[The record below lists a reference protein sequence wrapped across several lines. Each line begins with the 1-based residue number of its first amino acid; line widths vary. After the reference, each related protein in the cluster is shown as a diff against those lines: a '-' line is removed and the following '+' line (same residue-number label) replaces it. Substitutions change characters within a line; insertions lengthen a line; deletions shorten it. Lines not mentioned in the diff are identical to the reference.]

1 MNLNI
6 LLVEDDEIETLKLE
20 RAFKKL
26 GFTHN
31 IFTVKNGEEA
41 LSFCKLEQ
49 PNLILLDINMPKMNG
64 LEFLFLLKKDKNLKF
79 IPTVIFTTSNNHQ
92 DLIKAY
98 EIGVAGYIVKPLR
111 YENYVAQ
118 IEKLINYWTINEFVT
133 K

>member
-1 MNLNI
+1 MILNI

-26 GFTHN
+26 GYTHN
-31 IFTVKNGEEA
+31 IFNVKNGEEA

-49 PNLILLDINMPKMNG
+49 PNLILLDLNMPKMNG
-64 LEFLFLLKKDKNLKF
+64 LEFLFLLKGDKDLKF

-92 DLIKAY
+92 DLVKAY

-111 YENYVAQ
+111 YENYVTQ
-118 IEKLINYWTINEFVT
+118 IEKLIEYWSINELVT

>member
-1 MNLNI
+1 
-6 LLVEDDEIETLKLE
+6 
-20 RAFKKL
+20 
-26 GFTHN
+26 
-31 IFTVKNGEEA
+31 
-41 LSFCKLEQ
+41 
-49 PNLILLDINMPKMNG
+49 MPKMNG

-111 YENYVAQ
+111 YENYVTQ

>member
-6 LLVEDDEIETLKLE
+6 LLVEDDEIETMKLG

-26 GFTHN
+26 GYTHN
-31 IFTVKNGEEA
+31 IISVKNGEEA
-41 LSFCKLEQ
+41 LSFCKLEH
-49 PNLILLDINMPKMNG
+49 PNLILLDLNMPKMNG
-64 LEFLFLLKKDKNLKF
+64 LEFLSLLKDNEDLKF
-79 IPTVIFTTSNNHQ
+79 IPTVVFTTSNNHQ
-92 DLIKAY
+92 DLLKAY

-118 IEKLINYWTINEFVT
+118 IEKIIEYWTINELVA